1 MMDYSDVFLQLK
13 GALQDYH
20 NNMLK
25 KQFEVAYDFAEQIT
39 DLAQKLEDITRQ
51 VHD

>member
-1 MMDYSDVFLQLK
+1 MDYSEVFLQLK

-20 NNMLK
+20 TNMLK

-39 DLAQKLEDITRQ
+39 DLAKKLEEITSK
-51 VHD
+51 VND